1 VMWDGYGYPGAGLLM
16 MFLLVVLV
24 LGLIVAAVVSYLVG
38 RPFGSDPG
46 GKADPSSAR
55 TILDER
61 FARGEL
67 DVEEYQRDRAALGG

>member
-1 VMWDGYGYPGAGLLM
+1 MMWDGYGYPGAGLLM

-24 LGLIVAAVVSYLVG
+24 LGLIVAVVFSYLVR
-38 RPFGSDPG
+38 RPFPPGSG

-61 FARGEL
+61 FAKGEL